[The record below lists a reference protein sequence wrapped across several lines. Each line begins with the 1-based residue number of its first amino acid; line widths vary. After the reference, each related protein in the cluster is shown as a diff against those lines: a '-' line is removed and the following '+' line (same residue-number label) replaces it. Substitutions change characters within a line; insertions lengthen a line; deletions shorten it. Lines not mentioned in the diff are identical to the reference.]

1 MNNIIDGYYLDKNFV
16 ESEPLPKI
24 IIGDMVS
31 FQYGK
36 KGAKYKVTG
45 IMHYFYL
52 NENNDTE
59 HWMSVSVEGSKKR
72 IPGNQVIKEE
82 IEDND
87 K

>member
-1 MNNIIDGYYLDKNFV
+1 MNNIIDGYYLNKNFV

-31 FQYGK
+31 FKYGK
-36 KGAKYKVTG
+36 KGAKYRVTG

-59 HWMSVSVEGSKKR
+59 HWMSVSVEGSKR
-72 IPGNQVIKEE
+72 RVQGNWVIKE
-82 IEDND
+82 
-87 K
+87 